1 MSQIHRPI
9 WLFQAQTLTS
19 NPSQLLAPA
28 VFTIW
33 SEDFSQP
40 RQVLWAGI
48 INLIQFQT
56 FPHPTHSSKL
66 KPSLLIPNSIF
77 FNAVSP
83 WHPIQ
88 FQPCWSTFPELSF
101 KIYKVAG
108 ISIIK
113 FWIAT
118 KCSTCINVIY
128 TFRHPN
134 FRPPSW
140 YWLLRVKAICP
151 SWNIFRID
159 FLYIRGESSLIKF
172 IYVWPAFRL
181 QYRSEKCHIF
191 RHSQS
196 FGTRAL
202 FSLKIFSI
210 DPTFAELKD
219 TKQNQQ
225 LWSRDK
231 VLEKNSFGFT
241 VAGELNGI
249 CEGGVSSSVCGGGLL
264 EICNEA
270 ASFDLTWSPSPILA
284 SLTSSRRRFVI
295 ISTIPMT
302 QRLLSWFD

>member
-1 MSQIHRPI
+1 MSQIHRPK

-101 KIYKVAG
+101 NIYKVTG
-108 ISIIK
+108 INVIK
-113 FWIAT
+113 FWIA
-118 KCSTCINVIY
+118 KCNTSINIIY
-128 TFRHPN
+128 TVRILQDTFMVMEHP
-134 FRPPSW
+134 
-140 YWLLRVKAICP
+140 WLLRVKTICSCP

-172 IYVWPAFRL
+172 IYVWHAFRL

-219 TKQNQQ
+219 TQN
-225 LWSRDK
+225 
-231 VLEKNSFGFT
+231 
-241 VAGELNGI
+241 
-249 CEGGVSSSVCGGGLL
+249 
-264 EICNEA
+264 
-270 ASFDLTWSPSPILA
+270 
-284 SLTSSRRRFVI
+284 I
-295 ISTIPMT
+295 ISNYGAEIRYLKRIVLVSQSLGNLIGSVKEESVPVSAAEGFWRSAMK
-302 QRLLSWFD
+302 QPVLI